1 MINKLMA
8 IAVAEHRPRVRLA
21 GSAALTPR
29 GAERGRVVFE
39 KLIRSQDVR
48 LP

>member
-1 MINKLMA
+1 MINRLAA

-21 GSAALTPR
+21 GSAALTR
-29 GAERGRVVFE
+29 AGAERGRVVFE
-39 KLIRSQDVR
+39 KLIRSQEVR